1 MSLLSANLLS
11 GTSFPSGA
19 VDNQSTITSSKTLS
33 SVRETVESFV
43 QSSGINLQ
51 GASWLALTDKISSE
65 FSTVTLAQVQNG
77 SISDISAKLSAY
89 QSIAEELAVTAS
101 PSSEFAG
108 LMADLGSLEKE
119 LSFLIGQASIQ
130 KTASF
135 TVSSSE
141 LVSQPDVVSS
151 LGISNGS
158 NEKNE
163 ILQVEI
169 SNADYLNGFHF
180 ADGCPICE
188 AAALGVVS
196 TGATDLI
203 EPTEVAPASGPST
216 LGGNVTGATTWNTTG
231 TNYIDS
237 LVSGYIWDIDP
248 GESLTYSFYDSTVGL
263 SSSEAGWTPYEL
275 GDEESNMRTAY
286 ETWDVYLP
294 FYLDEVDESGSTV
307 GELRAMYNDITAT
320 NTASGSAAQGAYPNN
335 FASGGNAYYH
345 VDGEGNDGSSLG
357 DGTASSLAT
366 NLSFAVGTYGF
377 YTALH
382 EIGHTLG
389 LKHPFGTGTVLPSA
403 DEDVRNSVMAYSS
416 VDDLAISY
424 DGSSWS
430 VQSLVPI
437 TPMVYDIAA
446 VENAYGSI
454 SDTNATDTVFSFT
467 DPELIQS
474 IVDSGGTDT
483 IDVSGMEQRS
493 IIDLTPGAYSS
504 IGYWTQSEQVDYY
517 ASTYGFSTSSLNTF
531 FDDYDAVSSVSG
543 ISNSTV
549 SNGGVYERQN
559 NVGIAYSAVI
569 ENVIG
574 SNGDDE
580 ITGNSSDNE
589 FTGGLGD
596 DTLDGGT
603 GSDTAIYSGLYAQ
616 YTIIDNNDGTYTVA
630 DSTSDRDGTDTIQN
644 IEALR
649 FTDRT
654 YSLSGSGA
662 GTSTVNS
669 GYTEILTRGSSKIS
683 SGGSYLRSAVSTTLS
698 GLSGFGGFGGGL
710 VGPHGFASLA
720 QLLASQG
727 NSSGIASAAN
737 AAKVSFN
744 AVSQALYQAQTQSV
758 NRQLDLISSN
768 TRNTATASASAA
780 DLRVAYTEVSAEL
793 VANLLS

>member
-1 MSLLSANLLS
+1 MVAISFSTTTPMS
-11 GTSFPSGA
+11 GRI
-19 VDNQSTITSSKTLS
+19 DNKSTVASWKTPV
-33 SVRETVESFV
+33 SVQEAVESFA
-43 QSSGINLQ
+43 QSSGIDLK
-51 GASWLALTDKISSE
+51 GASWLTLTDKISAE
-65 FSTVTLAQVQNG
+65 FSTVTLAQVQNEF
-77 SISDISAKLSAY
+77 ISDISAKISTY

-101 PSSEFAG
+101 PSPEFAV
-108 LMADLGSLEKE
+108 LMADLESVEKE

-141 LVSQPDVVSS
+141 LMSQPDVVSS
-151 LGISNGS
+151 LGIGDTNTDN
-158 NEKNE
+158 NEM
-163 ILQVEI
+163 LQVEI
-169 SNADYLNGFHF
+169 SSADYLNGFHF
-180 ADGCPICE
+180 ADGCPICK
-188 AAALGVVS
+188 AAARGVVS
-196 TGATDLI
+196 TGSTNLI
-203 EPTEVAPASGPST
+203 DSTQLAPASGPST
-216 LGGNVTGATTWNTTG
+216 LGGNVTGATNWNTTG

-237 LVSGYIWDIDP
+237 LIQGSIWDIDP
-248 GESLTYSFYDSTVGL
+248 GESLTYSFYDSDVGL
-263 SSSEAGWTPYEL
+263 SSSESGWIPYEL
-275 GDEESNMRTAY
+275 GDEESNMRVAY
-286 ETWDVYLP
+286 ETWDLYLP

-307 GELRAMYNDITAT
+307 GELRAMYNDITAD
-320 NTASGSAAQGAYPNN
+320 NAASGSAAQGAYPNN
-335 FASGGNAYYH
+335 SASGGNAYYH

-357 DGTASSLAT
+357 DGTASSLAS

-416 VDDLAISY
+416 VDDLAVSY
-424 DGSSWS
+424 NGTSWS
-430 VQSLVPI
+430 VQSLVPV

-446 VENAYGSI
+446 VENAYGSVT
-454 SDTNATDTVFSFT
+454 DTNSNDTIFSFT

-474 IVDSGGTDT
+474 IVDSGGVDT
-483 IDVSGMEQRS
+483 IDVSGMEQKS
-493 IIDLTPGAYSS
+493 MIDLTPGAYSS

-517 ASTYGFSTSSLNTF
+517 ASAYGFSTSSLNTL
-531 FDDYDAVSSVSG
+531 FDNYDTVSSASG
-543 ISNSTV
+543 ISGSTV

-559 NVGIAYSAVI
+559 NLGIAYSAVI

-603 GSDTAIYSGLYAQ
+603 GSDTAIYSGFYTQ
-616 YTIIDNNDGTYTVA
+616 YTITDNNDGTYTVA
-630 DSTSDRDGTDTIQN
+630 DSSSDRDGTDTIQN

-654 YSLSGSGA
+654 YSLSGSSA

-669 GYTEILTRGSSKIS
+669 GYTEILTRGSSKLS
-683 SGGSYLRSAVSTTLS
+683 SGGSYLRSAVSNTLS
-698 GLSGFGGFGGGL
+698 GLSGFGGFAGGL
-710 VGPHGFASLA
+710 VGPHGFSGLA

-727 NSSGIASAAN
+727 NSSGIASAAKT
-737 AAKVSFN
+737 AKVSFN
-744 AVSQALYQAQTQSV
+744 AVSQALNQAQTQSL

-768 TRNTATASASAA
+768 TGANAIAGTSAA
-780 DLRVAYTEVSAEL
+780 GLRTAYTDVSADL